1 MIRLGAGCAAPVSRT
16 DAGAFFK
23 SLERANEMNEKAK
36 GFIKHVDKLYA
47 VAARV
52 GTHEVCLQAGTLVVV
67 VRHAVPELRSAWNQF
82 VFSICTDEDHV
93 RNHLQ
98 YFYSVVRN
106 MRGHDAVSLIELS
119 ADVAF
124 AVDVSVAAQT
134 VDLVA

>member
-1 MIRLGAGCAAPVSRT
+1 MPGP
-16 DAGAFFK
+16 FFK
-23 SLERANEMNEKAK
+23 SLERADEMKEEAK

-52 GTHEVCLQAGTLVVV
+52 GTHEVCLQVGSLVVV

-82 VFSICTDEDHV
+82 VFSIVTDDDHML
-93 RNHLQ
+93 NHLK

-124 AVDVSVAAQT
+124 SVDVSVAAHT